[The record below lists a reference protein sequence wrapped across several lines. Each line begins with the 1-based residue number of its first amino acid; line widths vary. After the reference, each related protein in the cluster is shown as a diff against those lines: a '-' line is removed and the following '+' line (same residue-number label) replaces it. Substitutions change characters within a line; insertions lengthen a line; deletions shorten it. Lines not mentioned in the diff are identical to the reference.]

1 MLSARSGALP
11 FVQHSYAGLHS
22 TSGVS
27 GVRLRFAPADT
38 RHPLRSAAALLRYAS
53 LSLRPLGRSKKRCL
67 GTATQSLGVLV
78 RCRLRRP
85 LSCQPYPTSFSFGEG
100 ACSSPPLRKNER
112 QRPPEQTCWYVLRL
126 AAARYENPLKLAEL
140 LIQMARYAFMI
151 IASDNH
157 AYRSLTPLQPR
168 NSGLHMLILLP
179 RHHYGACRF
188 STALRAQLRQQAP
201 TPTTTPKSGWV
212 LFCRL
217 AHCSGSFLPRTL
229 PIVTLSCSLATTTG
243 LVGSAPPYGR
253 SFTNKPLPRPP
264 PLKAVRSLFVG

>member
-1 MLSARSGALP
+1 MLSARSGALT

-27 GVRLRFAPADT
+27 EIGRGSGRASAQISVG
-38 RHPLRSAAALLRYAS
+38 AAAVQNRCAS

-67 GTATQSLGVLV
+67 STATQSLGVLV

-85 LSCQPYPTSFSFGEG
+85 LRCQPYPTSFSFGEG

-151 IASDNH
+151 IVSDNH
-157 AYRSLTPLQPR
+157 AYRSLTP
-168 NSGLHMLILLP
+168 
-179 RHHYGACRF
+179 F
-188 STALRAQLRQQAP
+188 SPVIR
-201 TPTTTPKSGWV
+201 GYI
-212 LFCRL
+212 C
-217 AHCSGSFLPRTL
+217 
-229 PIVTLSCSLATTTG
+229 LSCFLSTTTG
-243 LVGSAPPYGR
+243 LVGSAPPHGR
-253 SFTNKPLPRPP
+253 SFANKPLPRPP
-264 PLKAVRSLFVG
+264 PLKAVGSFFIG

>member
-27 GVRLRFAPADT
+27 GVRLRCAPADT
-38 RHPLRSAAALLRYAS
+38 RHPLRSAAALLRCAS

-112 QRPPEQTCWYVLRL
+112 QRPPEQTSWYVLRL

-151 IASDNH
+151 IVSDNH
-157 AYRSLTPLQPR
+157 AYRSLTP
-168 NSGLHMLILLP
+168 
-179 RHHYGACRF
+179 F
-188 STALRAQLRQQAP
+188 SPVIR
-201 TPTTTPKSGWV
+201 GYI
-212 LFCRL
+212 C
-217 AHCSGSFLPRTL
+217 
-229 PIVTLSCSLATTTG
+229 LSCFLATTTG
-243 LVGSAPPYGR
+243 LVGSAPPDGR
-253 SFTNKPLPRPP
+253 SFANKPLPRPP
-264 PLKAVRSLFVG
+264 PLKAVGSFFVG